1 MDSYK
6 FVGVSRHEGKFKA
19 RFGNDLMRVKVLSA
33 RGDTDIDM
41 VELPHTM
48 TKWDAVH
55 YLLGMNFHV
64 RNEVVDEG
72 ILAALNEKLAYLRD
86 KSDKEEKRR
95 LKAEKAAAAAPSLE
109 AIMDRKIDEMVE
121 GAAEPETPIEGLG
134 DIMTEANLEDAPF

>member
-1 MDSYK
+1 
-6 FVGVSRHEGKFKA
+6 
-19 RFGNDLMRVKVLSA
+19 MRVKVLSA

-95 LKAEKAAAAAPSLE
+95 LKAEKAAAAAPTLE
-109 AIMDRKIDEMVE
+109 AIMDRKIDEVVE
-121 GAAEPETPIEGLG
+121 GAAAPEATVETPAEVK
-134 DIMTEANLEDAPF
+134 TEADLEDAPF